1 MKKVIK
7 LTEADLTN
15 LVKKVIAEN
24 QAMVALQQA
33 TDEFNEKAEEDLS
46 TEEFQ
51 EVVCVN
57 PDSIELPAE
66 TTNEQ
71 KQKVEEF
78 KAKLKTASVAELK
91 QAKRQLKELK
101 RKGQQN
107 EQIAGPAV
115 ISVLGVSMPP
125 AFAIAIGGILLIMV
139 LNILLKIFNIHLVRT
154 VTSWCT
160 GRQSTGYGIRFGRN

>member
-15 LVKKVIAEN
+15 LVKKIIKEN

-33 TDEFNEKAEEDLS
+33 TNEFNEKAEEDLS

-57 PDSIELPAE
+57 PDTIDLPAD

-91 QAKRQLKELK
+91 QAKRQLRELK

-139 LNILLKIFNIHLVRT
+139 LNILLKVFNIHLIRT
-154 VTSWCT
+154 VTSFCT
-160 GRQSTGYGIRFGRN
+160 GRQRTGYSIGFGRN